1 MMNIDNH
8 ESDRNIFHSELTSH
22 EMFLS
27 PCLLA
32 QKFLLVVVCLC
43 YERRQLPTDIAFHS
57 PLMPVREAKSFS
69 QGYSFFLTSLI
80 SFIVVRVVGLGLWVG
95 FLGSGGLAD
104 GVGGSWC

>member
-1 MMNIDNH
+1 MKVTEISFIQNLLLM
-8 ESDRNIFHSELTSH
+8 RC
-22 EMFLS
+22 FLS
-27 PCLLA
+27 LCLLA

-80 SFIVVRVVGLGLWVG
+80 SFIVVRVVGLGLWVK

-104 GVGGSWC
+104 GAGGSVVLSF